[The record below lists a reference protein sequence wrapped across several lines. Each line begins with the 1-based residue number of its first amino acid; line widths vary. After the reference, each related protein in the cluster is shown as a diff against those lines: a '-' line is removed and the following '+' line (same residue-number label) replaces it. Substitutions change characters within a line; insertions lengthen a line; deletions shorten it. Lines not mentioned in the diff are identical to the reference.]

1 MSTALTPA
9 TLASAAE
16 NTAAAYQRLIV
27 SSDETPAR
35 YRTAAA
41 LAVQLADDFEAIA
54 LVSGY
59 ALAHGWRVAARRLRT
74 SAIGH
79 ENAAAVLDELAAL
92 A

>member
-1 MSTALTPA
+1 MCTALTPA
-9 TLASAAE
+9 TLASAAA
-16 NTAAAYQRLIV
+16 NTATAYQRLIA
-27 SSDETPAR
+27 SNDETPAR

-74 SAIGH
+74 AAIGH
-79 ENAAAVLDELAAL
+79 ENAADVLDELAAL